1 MNLLNGGVLAPVRK
15 LESDNAGLATA
26 TAIQQ

>member
-1 MNLLNGGVLAPVRK
+1 LLNDGVLAPLRK

-26 TAIQQ
+26 IAIQQ

>member
-26 TAIQQ
+26 IAIQQ